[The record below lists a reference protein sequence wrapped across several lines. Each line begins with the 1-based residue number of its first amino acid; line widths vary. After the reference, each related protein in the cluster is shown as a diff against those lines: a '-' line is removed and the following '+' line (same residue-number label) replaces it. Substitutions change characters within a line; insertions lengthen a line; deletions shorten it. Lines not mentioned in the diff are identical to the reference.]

1 MATSIK
7 YFSAEVAEPNSRM
20 PNKRIRIR
28 NRNHP
33 STFTDYLWKNAREVD
48 QTLNGQLKA
57 LFHSP
62 SLKVELLWHDPML
75 GLFFYRTIEEL

>member
-7 YFSAEVAEPNSRM
+7 YYSAEIATPNSRQ
-20 PNKRIRIR
+20 PAQRIRIR

-33 STFTDYLWKNAREVD
+33 STFTDYLWKREAGETINA
-48 QTLNGQLKA
+48 QLKA

-62 SLKVELLWHDPML
+62 ALKVELLWHDEML
-75 GLFFYRTIEEL
+75 GLFFYRTVEEL